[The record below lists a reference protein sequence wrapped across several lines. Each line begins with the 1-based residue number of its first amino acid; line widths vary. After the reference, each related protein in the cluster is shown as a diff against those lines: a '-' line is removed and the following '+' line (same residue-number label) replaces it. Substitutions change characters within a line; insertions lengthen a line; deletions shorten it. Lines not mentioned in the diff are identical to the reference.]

1 MSGEARFE
9 STIPLDSLRVLLDLG
24 REFGFDPLSS
34 VEMEAYF
41 ACLLD
46 HSPDTGE
53 GLLEWI
59 RPQVAQ
65 AFRCLVAAPRWIQ
78 NPNWQLH
85 AGRPMQFIGQ
95 LDVTTRRSMCSLT
108 RLPEYAEQLCKS
120 AENVS
125 RIRGAAMG
133 SRLTRGGR

>member
-95 LDVTTRRSMCSLT
+95 LDVTRAVGLFHDDASFYVFFDPPTGICRT
-108 RLPEYAEQLCKS
+108 IVQ
-120 AENVS
+120 VS
-125 RIRGAAMG
+125 
-133 SRLTRGGR
+133 